1 MGGWWAWVDSNYRPP
16 AYQADALTGLSYR
29 PLRDAIQSARATAPF
44 ALGPR
49 KTNDVRR
56 RLRVIGR
63 KLPRLNESPGEPGIH
78 SFVAIRLTPVAQ
90 TELDLGFESSKSSRV
105 SLERR

>member
-29 PLRDAIQSARATAPF
+29 PFEMRSSPLERPRP

-56 RLRVIGR
+56 RLRVIGP

-78 SFVAIRLTPVAQ
+78 SFAAIRLAPVAQ
-90 TELDLGFESSKSSRV
+90 TELDLGFRSSKSSRV